1 MHSWVVVEAEHAG
14 LLEAAIGRVWK
25 PGATAAAARLSL
37 PARRGERELL
47 FLWPEPPAPALI
59 RPPRWPDVLSDWH
72 DIYGDPLF
80 PDDAL
85 PVLAEAL
92 SALGAEALA
101 LHADHGLAGATVAWY
116 EKGALALYEH
126 VGSAT
131 VSWTEADGLGRPPD
145 GTLGS
150 AAAGFVLDRIAL
162 QNRANGEALLDRALH
177 RILAHD
183 PPPFDQ
189 VAGMVATA
197 QHHTVG

>member
-1 MHSWVVVEAEHAG
+1 MHAWVVVEAEHAG
-14 LLEAAIGRVWK
+14 LVSSALARAWRGRAAL
-25 PGATAAAARLSL
+25 TRLAL
-37 PARRGERELL
+37 PARRGSRELL
-47 FLWPEPPAPALI
+47 FAWPESAEAI
-59 RPPRWPDVLSDWH
+59 RPPRWPEVLSDWH

-80 PDDAL
+80 PGDAL
-85 PVLAEAL
+85 PVLAEEL

-101 LHADHGLAGATVAWY
+101 LHAEPGLARATVAWY

-145 GTLGS
+145 GTLRS

-183 PPPFDQ
+183 PPPFEEL
-189 VAGMVATA
+189 AGMVVTA
-197 QHHTVG
+197 PRLELP

>member
-1 MHSWVVVEAEHAG
+1 MHAWVVVEAEHRA
-14 LLEAAIGRVWK
+14 LFPAALARAWK
-25 PGATAAAARLSL
+25 GGGAARAARLAL
-37 PARRGERELL
+37 PARRGQRELL
-47 FLWPEPPAPALI
+47 FVWPDPPAPPLV

-145 GTLGS
+145 GTLRS

-162 QNRANGEALLDRALH
+162 QNKANGEALLDRALH

-183 PPPFDQ
+183 PPPFEEL
-189 VAGMVATA
+189 AGMVVTA
-197 QHHTVG
+197 PCEMVG

>member
-1 MHSWVVVEAEHAG
+1 V
-14 LLEAAIGRVWK
+14 
-25 PGATAAAARLSL
+25 
-37 PARRGERELL
+37 
-47 FLWPEPPAPALI
+47 

-80 PDDAL
+80 PDHAL

-101 LHADHGLAGATVAWY
+101 LHADNGLVGATVAWY

-145 GTLGS
+145 GTLRS

-162 QNRANGEALLDRALH
+162 QNKANGEALLDRALH

-183 PPPFDQ
+183 PPPFEEL
-189 VAGMVATA
+189 AGMVVTA
-197 QHHTVG
+197 PPEMVG